1 MRRSLRPALAL
12 ALALAAPSALAQTA
26 PEPPSTQPAAQPA
39 NTLTEEQRAEARA
52 ALRRGNELFSRNNY
66 EAALTEFLRVYDVA
80 QSRPNAF
87 IYLLNIAR
95 CYERMFRYD
104 QSIQYYQRYLERA
117 PADDPDRAAAQAT
130 MTALEGLLATLEIQS
145 NVPDAQVWVDDRQ
158 VAERAGS
165 VRIPGGVHVVELRAR
180 GYAPSRQQVQLPART
195 TQQISFRLE
204 RLNVRRGLHPAFF
217 ATVTGVGVVAGITTV
232 VLGTQVLSAR
242 AEVDR
247 LAMNPNTANQIGQ
260 DQKDRIRTL
269 AVVTDVMLGVTIAS
283 AIGATLLGVA
293 TEWRRPPEADSSAR
307 GAPTATRV
315 TIAPMAS
322 HNGAGLTVG
331 GTL

>member
-1 MRRSLRPALAL
+1 MQLRRSFARSLAL
-12 ALALAAPSALAQTA
+12 VAVLSPATALAQSS
-26 PEPPSTQPAAQPA
+26 PETPAATPVAQPA

-52 ALRRGNELFSRNNY
+52 ALRRGNELFNRNNY
-66 EAALTEFLRVYDVA
+66 EAALTEFLRVYEVA

-104 QSIQYYQRYLERA
+104 QAIQYFQRYLERA
-117 PADDPDRAAAQAT
+117 PADDADRAAAQAT
-130 MTALEGLLATLEIQS
+130 ITALEGLLGTLEIQS

-158 VAERAGS
+158 VADRAGT

-195 TQQISFRLE
+195 TQALSFRLE

-217 ATVTGVGVVAGITTV
+217 ATVAGVGVASGVTGIV
-232 VLGTQVLSAR
+232 FGAR
-242 AEVDR
+242 ALGLRGEVDR
-247 LAMNPNTANQIGQ
+247 LAASPATANSVGQ
-260 DQKDRIRTL
+260 DQKDQIRTA
-269 AVVTDVMLGVTIAS
+269 AVVADVMFAVTGVA

-293 TEWRRPPEADSSAR
+293 TEWRRPAEQESPAR
-307 GAPTATRV
+307 AALRLRW
-315 TIAPMAS
+315 APMVSADVR
-322 HNGAGLTVG
+322 GITVG
-331 GTL
+331 GAL